1 MNILVNLKSE
11 FAKAI
16 DAITD
21 DGGEF
26 SGMIRQ
32 AQDAKF
38 GDYQAN
44 CAMPLGKKM
53 GQAPRDIAAQLVEH
67 VDLTGMFKT
76 PEVAG
81 PGFINLTIDDEWLG
95 SSINELVNDDRLGV
109 AAVETPEQFV
119 IDFSSPNVAKPMHV
133 GHLRSTVL
141 GDALCRILRFL
152 GHDVISDNHIGDWGT
167 QFGMII
173 YGYKHFLDEDA
184 FQTDSVAELARL
196 YRLVNQLS
204 DYHKS
209 IKNLPANKNQLDELK
224 QRLTTEESAAD
235 PNDKKSRKALK
246 KLRAQVDSSAKSIA
260 AAEKSI
266 AEFDPQLKI
275 QADAHPNI
283 AVDARAETARLHA
296 GDPENKALWDQFLP
310 LCLDAIQSMYDSL
323 NIKFDKVLGES
334 YYNPMLAGVIT
345 GLKESG
351 LASDSEGAVCVF
363 TEGNDAPF
371 IVQKTDGAFTYATTD
386 LATIQYRIKE
396 FGAQHMLY
404 VVDARQG
411 EHFNLLFDTARRW
424 GYDSVEYKHVS
435 FGTILGPDKKPYKT
449 RSGVTVGLE
458 GLLADAIDRA
468 RVIVD
473 ANDAERKQL
482 DDDARAAVAT
492 AVGIGGIKYAD
503 LHHNRDS
510 DYEFSFDKMLATTG
524 DTATYMQYAHARI
537 CGIFRKGEIERSTLR
552 SSGAKIVFTHPAERA
567 LALQLLRYSEA
578 ISEVIVDYRPNQL
591 TNYLFE
597 TANRFSTFYDACEV
611 LKESDTSVRSSRL
624 LLCDVTAR
632 IISHGLSLLGIDS
645 PEMM

>member
-1 MNILVNLKSE
+1 MNILANLKSE

-16 DAITD
+16 DAVSAD
-21 DGGEF
+21 NSQF
-26 SGMIRQ
+26 AGMIRQ

-44 CAMPLGKKM
+44 CAMPMGKKM
-53 GQAPRDIAAQLVEH
+53 GQAPRDIATQLVEH
-67 VDLTGMFKT
+67 ITLTGFKT

-81 PGFINLTIDDEWLG
+81 PGFINLTIDDDWLE
-95 SSINELVNDDRLGV
+95 SAVNDLINDDRLGV
-109 AAVETPEQFV
+109 AAVETPERFV

-173 YGYKHFLDEDA
+173 YGYKHFLDKDA
-184 FQTDSVAELARL
+184 FAANSVGELARL

-204 DYHKS
+204 DYHKT
-209 IKNLPANKNQLDELK
+209 IKDLPANKAKLVELQ
-224 QRLTTEESAAD
+224 QRFATEESVAD
-235 PNDKKSRKALK
+235 LNDKKAKKALN
-246 KLRAQVDSSAKSIA
+246 KLRTQVESATKNIA
-260 AAEKSI
+260 TSEAAI
-266 AEFDPQLKI
+266 ANFSPDLKT

-283 AVDARAETARLHA
+283 AVDARAETAKLHA
-296 GDPENKALWDQFLP
+296 GDVENKTLWDQFLP

-323 NIKFDKVLGES
+323 DIKFDKVLGES
-334 YYNPMLAGVIT
+334 YYNPMLAGVVS
-345 GLKESG
+345 GLQESG
-351 LASDSEGAVCVF
+351 LASESDGAICVF
-363 TEGNDAPF
+363 TEGNAAPF
-371 IVQKTDGAFTYATTD
+371 IVKKSDGAFTYATTD
-386 LATIQYRIKE
+386 LATIQYRVKE
-396 FGAQHMLY
+396 LQAQHMLY
-404 VVDARQG
+404 VVDARQS

-458 GLLADAIDRA
+458 GLLEDAITKA
-468 RVIVD
+468 RVIVN

-482 DDDARAAVAT
+482 DENARAEVAT

-510 DYEFSFDKMLATTG
+510 DYEFSFEKMLATQG

-537 CGIFRKGEIERSTLR
+537 CGIFRKGEVDRVALR
-552 SSGAKIVFTHPAERA
+552 ASGAKISITHPTERA
-567 LALQLLRYSEA
+567 LILQLLQFNEA
-578 ISEVIVDYRPNQL
+578 MDEVVVDYRPNLL
-591 TNYLFE
+591 TSYLFE
-597 TANRFSTFYDACEV
+597 TASRLSSFYGPCEV
-611 LKESDTSVRSSRL
+611 LTDDEAVKDSRL
-624 LLCDVTAR
+624 LLIDLTAQV
-632 IISHGLSLLGIDS
+632 ISHGLGLLGIDC